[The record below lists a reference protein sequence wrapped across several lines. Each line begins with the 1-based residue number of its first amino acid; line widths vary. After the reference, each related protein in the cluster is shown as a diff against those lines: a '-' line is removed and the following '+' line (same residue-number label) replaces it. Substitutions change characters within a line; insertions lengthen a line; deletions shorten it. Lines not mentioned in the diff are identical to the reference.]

1 MKRTKPTFGSVGW
14 GERSLVVQSVS
25 WSSQLG
31 ATPLASD
38 NEGYKRELIFFSHR
52 ERNSVKGKSSQVE
65 KGKKRKE
72 RHREGKTVRR
82 DGVGSGEKRKRNLRC
97 RQ

>member
-38 NEGYKRELIFFSHR
+38 NEGYKRELIFFFSQR
-52 ERNSVKGKSSQVE
+52 EEFS
-65 KGKKRKE
+65 E
-72 RHREGKTVRR
+72 RQIQPGGEGKE
-82 DGVGSGEKRKRNLRC
+82 EKREAQRRENC
-97 RQ
+97 